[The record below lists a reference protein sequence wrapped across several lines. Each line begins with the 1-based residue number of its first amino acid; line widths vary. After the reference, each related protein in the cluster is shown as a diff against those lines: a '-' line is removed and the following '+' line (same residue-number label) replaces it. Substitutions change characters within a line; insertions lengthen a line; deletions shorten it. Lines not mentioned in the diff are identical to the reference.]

1 MKKVV
6 NLHGRSSTVNIS
18 GVHFTNFTVQGR
30 PVTSQTDSDASWNI
44 NSYVSNIT
52 FTTTPPTTPPPT
64 TPPPTTPPPT
74 TPPPTTPPPTTPPPT
89 TPPPGQSGDCAVGY
103 TMNSWND
110 GFTASIR
117 ITNLGTSAIDGWTLA
132 FTLPA
137 GQTLTNGWN
146 ATYTGTSGQVS
157 ARNVSY
163 NGTLAAGGSTEIGFQ
178 ATHTGNTGRPASF
191 TLNGVSCVVS

>member
-1 MKKVV
+1 IFSY
-6 NLHGRSSTVNIS
+6 LSIFCFSSTSESSRYPNTALANIRY
-18 GVHFTNFTVQGR
+18 T
-30 PVTSQTDSDASWNI
+30 
-44 NSYVSNIT
+44 
-52 FTTTPPTTPPPT
+52 TTPPPT

-74 TPPPTTPPPTTPPPT
+74 T
-89 TPPPGQSGDCAVGY
+89 TPPPGQSGNCAVGY

-117 ITNLGTSAIDGWTLA
+117 ITNRGTSAIDGWTLA
-132 FTLPA
+132 FTLPT

-146 ATYTGTSGQVS
+146 ATYTGSSGQVS

-163 NGTLAAGGSTEIGFQ
+163 NATLAAGGSTDIGFQ

-191 TLNGVSCVVS
+191 TLNGVSCAVS